1 MSEKKPA
8 ASVEDAV
15 PATKKHGKSVEEAAP
30 AAKKSLKKVIFLVLG
45 ALLLAGGA
53 AGATWF
59 ATSRHKGV
67 EAPHAAE
74 KKVPK
79 KPVFTTLEP
88 FTVNLADAK
97 GERYAQIGIT
107 LQLDGPAADELLKE
121 RLPAVRN
128 EVLLLIASKHIEELL
143 SDDGKRLLARQIR
156 MRTAQAMGFTGSD
169 DSPPIAVAAAAAPA
183 TAPATAPASAPAS
196 VAAPAAASEDKHE
209 EKPRTKEVAKETA
222 KPGPKEAGKD
232 GAKEPAD
239 NPVQG
244 VLFSQFIVQ

>member
-30 AAKKSLKKVIFLVLG
+30 ATKKSLKKVIFLVLG

-169 DSPPIAVAAAAAPA
+169 DSPPIA
-183 TAPATAPASAPAS
+183 
-196 VAAPAAASEDKHE
+196 APAAASEDKHE

-232 GAKEPAD
+232 GAKELAD

>member
-1 MSEKKPA
+1 MSEKKPP
-8 ASVEDAV
+8 ASADD
-15 PATKKHGKSVEEAAP
+15 AAP
-30 AAKKSLKKVIFLVLG
+30 APAPKKSRKKVIFFVVG

-53 AGATWF
+53 AGANWF
-59 ATSRHKGV
+59 VAMRQKGDG
-67 EAPHAAE
+67 APHAAE
-74 KKVPK
+74 KKIPN
-79 KPVFTTLEP
+79 KPVFTTLDP

-143 SDDGKRLLARQIR
+143 SDDGKRLLAQQIR
-156 MRTAQAMGFTGSD
+156 MRTAQAMGFTGPD
-169 DSPPIAVAAAAAPA
+169 DSPAIKVAAVAAPA
-183 TAPATAPASAPAS
+183 TAPA
-196 VAAPAAASEDKHE
+196 AAASEDKHE
-209 EKPRTKEVAKETA
+209 DKPVAREGVKEGA
-222 KPGPKEAGKD
+222 KEAGKD
-232 GAKEPAD
+232 GAKELAN

>member
-30 AAKKSLKKVIFLVLG
+30 ATRKSLKKVIFLVLG

-128 EVLLLIASKHIEELL
+128 EVLLLIASKRIEELL
-143 SDDGKRLLARQIR
+143 SDDGKRLLAQQIR

-169 DSPPIAVAAAAAPA
+169 DSPPIAVAAAA
-183 TAPATAPASAPAS
+183 APATAPASAPAS

-232 GAKEPAD
+232 GAKELAD

>member
-8 ASVEDAV
+8 ASGDD
-15 PATKKHGKSVEEAAP
+15 AAP
-30 AAKKSLKKVIFLVLG
+30 APKKSLKKVIFLVLG
-45 ALLLAGGA
+45 ALLLTGGA

-59 ATSRHKGV
+59 VALRHKGD

-79 KPVFTTLEP
+79 KPVFATLEP
-88 FTVNLADAK
+88 FTVNLADAR

-143 SDDGKRLLARQIR
+143 SDDGKRLLAQQIR
-156 MRTAQAMGFTGSD
+156 MRTAQAMGFTGPD
-169 DSPPIAVAAAAAPA
+169 DSPPIKVAGVAPPAV
-183 TAPATAPASAPAS
+183 
-196 VAAPAAASEDKHE
+196 APAAAGEDKHE
-209 EKPRTKEVAKETA
+209 EKPAAKEGA
-222 KPGPKEAGKD
+222 SLAPKD
-232 GAKEPAD
+232 GAKEGAKEPAKAAKEVGKDSKEGAKELVD

>member
-8 ASVEDAV
+8 ASGDDA
-15 PATKKHGKSVEEAAP
+15 AAAP
-30 AAKKSLKKVIFLVLG
+30 KKSFKKVIFLVVG

-59 ATSRHKGV
+59 VALRHKGD

-79 KPVFTTLEP
+79 KPVFSTLEP

-143 SDDGKRLLARQIR
+143 SDEGKRLLAQQIR
-156 MRTAQAMGFTGSD
+156 MRTAQAMGFTGPD
-169 DSPPIAVAAAAAPA
+169 DSPPITVAAVAAPA
-183 TAPATAPASAPAS
+183 
-196 VAAPAAASEDKHE
+196 AAPAAASEDKHE
-209 EKPRTKEVAKETA
+209 EKPAAKEVAKTGA
-222 KPGPKEAGKD
+222 KEGAKEPAKAGAKEAAKEGGKD
-232 GAKEPAD
+232 GAKELAD

>member
-8 ASVEDAV
+8 TPADAE
-15 PATKKHGKSVEEAAP
+15 PAKP
-30 AAKKSLKKVIFLVLG
+30 RKSLKKVIFLVVG

-59 ATSRHKGV
+59 VALRHKGA
-67 EAPHAAE
+67 ETPHAVE
-74 KKVPK
+74 KKVPR
-79 KPVFTTLEP
+79 KPVFATLDP

-107 LQLDGPAADELLKE
+107 LALDGPAADELLKE

-128 EVLLLIASKHIEELL
+128 EVLLLIASKHIEDLL
-143 SDDGKRLLARQIR
+143 TDDGKRLLAQQIR
-156 MRTAQAMGFTGSD
+156 MRTAQAMGFTGPD
-169 DSPPIAVAAAAAPA
+169 DSAPVVVAGA
-183 TAPATAPASAPAS
+183 
-196 VAAPAAASEDKHE
+196 AAPAAASASGAMPAAAAGEDKHE
-209 EKPRTKEVAKETA
+209 AKPAAAKEGA
-222 KPGPKEAGKD
+222 KEAAREAGKD
-232 GAKEPAD
+232 GAKQLPD